1 MKTYNKRLEEKLE
14 ARDIQINQLL
24 SDVKILTTIFVE
36 QKTKMDQ
43 MEIEVIFYTIL
54 YKQCFF
60 GLGFLQETTNL
71 ENRNAPAGVGFDES
85 LAPLLFLCVWT
96 IWIDRV

>member
-36 QKTKMDQ
+36 QKTKIDKI
-43 MEIEVIFYTIL
+43 EIEVSFYTIL
-54 YKQCFF
+54 YNCRA
-60 GLGFLQETTNL
+60 ET
-71 ENRNAPAGVGFDES
+71 
-85 LAPLLFLCVWT
+85 
-96 IWIDRV
+96 IIQ